1 MINKV
6 ILLAGRY
13 GLYFYT
19 PDLIKAE
26 FSISETHI
34 VKPLQKYFDLG
45 NGLLGVGI
53 PLLITGLIA

>member
-1 MINKV
+1 MV
-6 ILLAGRY
+6 AGRY